1 MQTVKYLT
9 KNYESPKKNTTDGNI
24 QVIYLKNDLSFC
36 FMREKKAGSD
46 YNKLFDPFNDG
57 LFIRLERKL
66 GIGIPFYAN
75 GPLYLVQYFLGNS
88 EVFK

>member
-1 MQTVKYLT
+1 M
-9 KNYESPKKNTTDGNI
+9 S
-24 QVIYLKNDLSFC
+24 
-36 FMREKKAGSD
+36 EKKTGSD

-75 GPLYLVQYFLGNS
+75 GPLYLVYFLGNS